1 LLEIPQQDSRGGPD
15 IGNHHFQWEIKIIQ
29 HDRCTREKAKSQ
41 SGTTITL
48 GKGSIYATTRKQKT
62 TAQSASEAELIAAVD
77 GAKTMVAMRNYLISR
92 KYPVDKMVLFQDNKA
107 SQFIID
113 KGIQI
118 SEKDEALGSE
128 IFCSN

>member
-29 HDRCTREKAKSQ
+29 HEMPPMPQEK
-41 SGTTITL
+41 
-48 GKGSIYATTRKQKT
+48 KQRVKVEQLSPLARDPFT
-62 TAQSASEAELIAAVD
+62 QRPASKKQLLNQQD

-107 SQFIID
+107 SQLIID
-113 KGIQI
+113 KGIQSAKKI
-118 SEKDEALGSE
+118 GSE
-128 IFCSN
+128 RFCSD